1 MWCVWYF
8 AVCLQK
14 QSLGST
20 LLDEVFRELDL
31 LEKDFFGLAYGNKGL
46 GMVSVAMRYAVYNVL
61 FSLF

>member
-1 MWCVWYF
+1 MWSLWYF
-8 AVCLQK
+8 VVCLQK

-46 GMVSVAMRYAVYNVL
+46 GMVSVATRCRVKCLV
-61 FSLF
+61 